1 MAREAYLKKLKED
14 KTDIKCFLSNKTLL
28 TGRITNF
35 DDECVIID
43 KCLIFYEQIISI
55 VPA

>member
-1 MAREAYLKKLKED
+1 MAKDTYFRKLKED
-14 KTDIKCFLSNKTLL
+14 KTEVKCFLANKTLI

-35 DDECVIID
+35 DDECIIID